1 MAQQLSPPPP
11 APGEG
16 QSHRSVLV
24 AIGALLLG
32 MLLAALDQTI
42 VSTALPTIVSEL
54 GGLDHLSWVVT
65 AYLLAATAA
74 TPLWGKLGDQYGRKK
89 LFQTAI
95 VIFLIGSA
103 LCGIAQ
109 NMPQLIGFR
118 ALQGLGGGG
127 LMVLSMAIVGD
138 LVTPRE
144 RGKYQGLFGAVFGV
158 TSVLGPLLGGF
169 FTEHLSWRWVF
180 YINLPIGVVALV
192 VIAAVLHIPVRREKH
207 TIDYLGT
214 FLIASVATALV
225 LVASLGGTTWAWSS
239 PQIIALAV
247 LAVVLLVAFIAVERR
262 AVEPVLPLKL
272 FRIRTFSLVAVIS
285 FVIGFA
291 MFGAMTY
298 LPTFLQVV
306 HDITPTMS
314 GVHMLPMVF
323 GLLITST
330 ASGQIVSRTGRWK
343 VFPLAGTAL
352 TAVGL
357 LLLHNLDENSSTW
370 LMSAYFFVFGA
381 GLGLVMQVLVLVAQN
396 SVSYQDLGVA
406 TSGATFFR
414 SIGSA
419 FGVAIFGTIFANRL
433 TGQLTDALAGQSLPS
448 GVDAGRLAADPRAIG
463 QLPADLRPGVLGAYS
478 TSITDVFLYAVP
490 VVLLAFVLAWF
501 LREDKLQG
509 SVTAPDSRPDPRL
522 QPRRALLVRRVRP
535 RAVGAGHPGGPP
547 RDLREDHR
555 AGRLRPAA
563 RGQLAAPADQ
573 AARHRRTRAA
583 RRDRS
588 RTAACDHRR
597 GPAGRGTRT
606 GPPGGPADDPH
617 RRGGRGRRPPLPGPR
632 GLPGRAPR
640 RLVGPRAP
648 DRPGQTRQ
656 RTDRRGQRID
666 QGAPALPDAS
676 PRPRGPPAPRRA
688 RGPPPGPRRPGRP
701 RPPAPARL
709 TRPPGPP
716 GGTVR
721 HIAAG
726 RVTAPWRTSAP
737 RTGYGGG
744 TPATS
749 RYPCFVY
756 SPRAS
761 TRSWR
766 VSSRSSR
773 TPYDLAASST
783 AASSSPPPPVPR
795 NPGRTYT
802 RVSSA
807 VPGPAAS
814 VSTSPA
820 QLAALLPYRPTTNC
834 PVGGTSRPAPSS
846 ASPSAISSAVAGRCQ

>member
-1 MAQQLSPPPP
+1 MAQQLSPSPP

-16 QSHRSVLV
+16 HSHRSVLV

-103 LCGIAQ
+103 LCGVAQ

-239 PQIIALAV
+239 PQIIGLAV

-272 FRIRTFSLVAVIS
+272 FRMRTFALVAVIS

-330 ASGQIVSRTGRWK
+330 GSGQIVSRTGRWK
-343 VFPLAGTAL
+343 VFPILGTAI

-357 LLLHNLDENSSTW
+357 LLLHQLDENSSTW

-406 TSGATFFR
+406 TSGVTFFR

-433 TGQLTDALAGQSLPS
+433 TGQLADALAGQSLPA

-463 QLPADLRPGVLGAYS
+463 QLPAGLRPSVLGAYS

-501 LREDKLQG
+501 LREDKLRG
-509 SVTAPDSRPDPRL
+509 SVTAPDTSQTLASNPVERSSYDECA
-522 QPRRALLVRRVRP
+522 RALSVLATREGRREIYEKITARAGYDLLPAASWLLLRIKRHGTVEPARLAETAPVPLHVITDAARQVEERGLARREGLQMILTDTGAEAVVRLSQAREDSLAELLGDWWGPERPTDLVTLVSELTAEVSGSTRERP
-535 RAVGAGHPGGPP
+535 HSPTPP
-547 RDLREDHR
+547 RDHEAHLRHDER
-555 AGRLRPAA
+555 EALE
-563 RGQLAAPADQ
+563 
-573 AARHRRTRAA
+573 RRFDERE
-583 RRDRS
+583 
-588 RTAACDHRR
+588 
-597 GPAGRGTRT
+597 
-606 GPPGGPADDPH
+606 
-617 RRGGRGRRPPLPGPR
+617 
-632 GLPGRAPR
+632 GL
-640 RLVGPRAP
+640 
-648 DRPGQTRQ
+648 
-656 RTDRRGQRID
+656 DRRFDDRESHDRRSDDSDGHGRHH
-666 QGAPALPDAS
+666 
-676 PRPRGPPAPRRA
+676 PPA
-688 RGPPPGPRRPGRP
+688 
-701 RPPAPARL
+701 
-709 TRPPGPP
+709 
-716 GGTVR
+716 
-721 HIAAG
+721 
-726 RVTAPWRTSAP
+726 
-737 RTGYGGG
+737 
-744 TPATS
+744 
-749 RYPCFVY
+749 
-756 SPRAS
+756 
-761 TRSWR
+761 
-766 VSSRSSR
+766 
-773 TPYDLAASST
+773 
-783 AASSSPPPPVPR
+783 
-795 NPGRTYT
+795 
-802 RVSSA
+802 
-807 VPGPAAS
+807 
-814 VSTSPA
+814 
-820 QLAALLPYRPTTNC
+820 
-834 PVGGTSRPAPSS
+834 
-846 ASPSAISSAVAGRCQ
+846 

>member
-1 MAQQLSPPPP
+1 MSQQLSPQPAPP

-103 LCGIAQ
+103 LCGVAQ

-180 YINLPIGVVALV
+180 YINLPIGVVALG

-214 FLIASVATALV
+214 FLIAAVATSLV
-225 LVASLGGTTWAWSS
+225 LIASLGGTTWAWTS
-239 PQIIALAV
+239 PQIIGLAV
-247 LAVVLLVAFIAVERR
+247 LAVVLLVAFIAAERR

-272 FRIRTFSLVAVIS
+272 FRIRTFTLVAVIS

-343 VFPLAGTAL
+343 VFPVLGTAL
-352 TAVGL
+352 TTVGL
-357 LLLHNLDENSSTW
+357 LLLHRLDESSSTW
-370 LMSAYFFVFGA
+370 LMSVYFFVFGA

-414 SIGSA
+414 SIGAA
-419 FGVAIFGTIFANRL
+419 FGVAVFGTIFTNRL
-433 TGQLTDALAGQSLPS
+433 TGQLTDALAGQSLPP
-448 GVDAGRLAADPRAIG
+448 GIDAGSLAADPRAIG
-463 QLPADLRPGVLGAYS
+463 QLPADLRPGVLSAYS
-478 TSITDVFLYAVP
+478 TSITDVFLYAAP

-501 LREDKLQG
+501 LREDKLRG
-509 SVTAPDSRPDPRL
+509 SVTAPDTSQTLASNPVERSSYDECA
-522 QPRRALLVRRVRP
+522 RALSVLATREGRREIYEKITARAGYDLLPAASWLLLRIKRHGTVEPARLAETAPVPLHVITDAARQVEERGLARREGLQMILTDSGAEAVVRLSQAREDSLAELLGDWWGPERPTDLVQLVHELSAEVSGSTRERP
-535 RAVGAGHPGGPP
+535 HSPTPP
-547 RDLREDHR
+547 RDHEAHL
-555 AGRLRPAA
+555 
-563 RGQLAAPADQ
+563 
-573 AARHRRTRAA
+573 
-583 RRDRS
+583 RRDEREAHS
-588 RTAACDHRR
+588 RAL
-597 GPAGRGTRT
+597 
-606 GPPGGPADDPH
+606 DDPDDH
-617 RRGGRGRRPPLPGPR
+617 GHPH
-632 GLPGRAPR
+632 
-640 RLVGPRAP
+640 
-648 DRPGQTRQ
+648 
-656 RTDRRGQRID
+656 
-666 QGAPALPDAS
+666 
-676 PRPRGPPAPRRA
+676 PPA
-688 RGPPPGPRRPGRP
+688 
-701 RPPAPARL
+701 
-709 TRPPGPP
+709 
-716 GGTVR
+716 
-721 HIAAG
+721 
-726 RVTAPWRTSAP
+726 
-737 RTGYGGG
+737 
-744 TPATS
+744 
-749 RYPCFVY
+749 
-756 SPRAS
+756 
-761 TRSWR
+761 
-766 VSSRSSR
+766 
-773 TPYDLAASST
+773 
-783 AASSSPPPPVPR
+783 
-795 NPGRTYT
+795 
-802 RVSSA
+802 
-807 VPGPAAS
+807 
-814 VSTSPA
+814 
-820 QLAALLPYRPTTNC
+820 
-834 PVGGTSRPAPSS
+834 
-846 ASPSAISSAVAGRCQ
+846 

>member
-1 MAQQLSPPPP
+1 MSQQLSPPPS
-11 APGEG
+11 AAVPGEG

-103 LCGIAQ
+103 LCGVAQ

-169 FTEHLSWRWVF
+169 FTQHLSWRWVF
-180 YINLPIGVVALV
+180 YINLPIGVVALG
-192 VIAAVLHIPVRREKH
+192 VIAAVLHIPVHREKH

-214 FLIASVATALV
+214 FLIAAVATSLV
-225 LVASLGGTTWAWSS
+225 LIASLGGTTWAWAS
-239 PQIIALAV
+239 PQIIVLAV

-352 TAVGL
+352 TTAGL

-433 TGQLTDALAGQSLPS
+433 TGQLTDALAGQPLPP
-448 GVDAGRLAADPRAIG
+448 GIDAGSLSADPRAIG
-463 QLPADLRPGVLGAYS
+463 QLPADLRPGVLSAYS
-478 TSITDVFLYAVP
+478 TSITDVFLYAAP

-501 LREDKLQG
+501 LREDKLRG
-509 SVTAPDSRPDPRL
+509 SVTAPDTSQTLASNPVERSSYDECA
-522 QPRRALLVRRVRP
+522 RALSVLATREGRREIYEKITARAGYDLLPAASWLLLRIKRHGMVEPARLAETAPVPLHVITDAARQVEERGLARREGLQMILTDAGAEAVVRLSQAREDSLAELLGDWWGPERPTDLVTLVHELTAEVSGSTRERP
-535 RAVGAGHPGGPP
+535 HSPTPP
-547 RDLREDHR
+547 RDHEAHL
-555 AGRLRPAA
+555 
-563 RGQLAAPADQ
+563 
-573 AARHRRTRAA
+573 
-583 RRDRS
+583 RRDEREAHS
-588 RTAACDHRR
+588 RALDGQADH
-597 GPAGRGTRT
+597 GHWDDHGR
-606 GPPGGPADDPH
+606 H
-617 RRGGRGRRPPLPGPR
+617 
-632 GLPGRAPR
+632 
-640 RLVGPRAP
+640 
-648 DRPGQTRQ
+648 
-656 RTDRRGQRID
+656 
-666 QGAPALPDAS
+666 
-676 PRPRGPPAPRRA
+676 
-688 RGPPPGPRRPGRP
+688 
-701 RPPAPARL
+701 
-709 TRPPGPP
+709 
-716 GGTVR
+716 
-721 HIAAG
+721 H
-726 RVTAPWRTSAP
+726 
-737 RTGYGGG
+737 
-744 TPATS
+744 
-749 RYPCFVY
+749 
-756 SPRAS
+756 
-761 TRSWR
+761 
-766 VSSRSSR
+766 
-773 TPYDLAASST
+773 
-783 AASSSPPPPVPR
+783 PPV
-795 NPGRTYT
+795 
-802 RVSSA
+802 
-807 VPGPAAS
+807 
-814 VSTSPA
+814 
-820 QLAALLPYRPTTNC
+820 
-834 PVGGTSRPAPSS
+834 
-846 ASPSAISSAVAGRCQ
+846 